1 MIHVQSHELSSLS
14 NLISILTIGLE
25 AVPET
30 PLTLP
35 LEVSRALAEAR
46 AQMKSLP
53 EVIDNLNLAVE
64 RFQSVA
70 AALTGM
76 MSLAEEAASDSIDD
90 EARVKLNAEF
100 VDLSKVVAADAGRG
114 FYQGPS
120 LSLLDRNAA
129 KSAAKIVRYLAPVIE
144 TLEKDLADQKRLIQA
159 AIAET
164 ISFLNTVTQCYPEA
178 DPNLNLLAEATRPY
192 GSMVSV
198 PLLH

>member
-1 MIHVQSHELSSLS
+1 MINVQSNELSSLN
-14 NLISILTIGLE
+14 NLISILNIGLE

-35 LEVSRALAEAR
+35 LEVSQALAEAR
-46 AQMKSLP
+46 IQVKSLP
-53 EVIDNLNLAVE
+53 EVIGNLNTAVE

-76 MSLAEEAASDSIDD
+76 MSLAEEAASDSVDD
-90 EARVKLNAEF
+90 EARERLHAEF
-100 VDLSKVVAADAGRG
+100 VDLSKVVAVDAGRG

-144 TLEKDLADQKRLIQA
+144 NLENDLAEQKKLIQA

-164 ISFLNTVTQCYPEA
+164 ISFLNTITQCYPEA